1 MNIVVTQIPEGRQV
15 DVFKKKAEFAKF
27 VLKAKKKLIF
37 ALEDIEIPDNLTAK
51 GLVQFAES
59 IQVQYK
65 DNLITRGS
73 L

>member
-51 GLVQFAES
+51 GLIQFALS